1 MDIPVEIVS
10 DEEMAFIEAALSLCS
25 PPLMAEEKI
34 ASDSEDIQME
44 IEESPLQRH
53 RVHQR
58 RALSVTDITST
69 EWCEKQMEFSLIHGR
84 PEKTTAMRAGS
95 ARHTELEAEVL
106 IRMELAVHTREDSW
120 AVKLLNFITGA
131 NQLLFDG
138 LTRELPIIGLVEGV
152 WLIGVIDEVRMCE
165 LSGIKQPIMVDTKTR
180 SQAALPSEPQKRN
193 GRLQLMCYKFLW
205 DNIVTEDFPSSSFFQ
220 YFGLH
225 PQRILS
231 KDIRKHIGDSGMGK
245 NVASSS
251 ASERNWSTYS
261 FIHSVKRNRLL
272 SKRAENLV
280 YVHSNLRL
288 LSHKQHDYIQGE
300 TKMWDI
306 EPEHTDLDAP
316 ASQLLALTLDDSEIE
331 PTYSASASGIGSCN
345 VNVNE
350 EEEEEEE
357 DEELDDPFDD

>member
-245 NVASSS
+245 NVQSLDDLVKFYKRTCKSLPS
-251 ASERNWSTYS
+251 AHKS
-261 FIHSVKRNRLL
+261 LL
-272 SKRAENLV
+272 IRYELQADRS
-280 YVHSNLRL
+280 
-288 LSHKQHDYIQGE
+288 
-300 TKMWDI
+300 
-306 EPEHTDLDAP
+306 
-316 ASQLLALTLDDSEIE
+316 LLAEDDFLFEATSFENQLHLNLQYWLGQRAATFVAWDE
-331 PTYSASASGIGSCN
+331 NWKCN
-345 VNVNE
+345 YCSFSNVCPRVQILSQE
-350 EEEEEEE
+350 KK
-357 DEELDDPFDD
+357 